1 MDYGTPEE
9 VLARIVWQA
18 RYKDVT
24 CSSRAK
30 ALAIHMTDLNLRIG
44 HGKKVGRGAG
54 EAVRRETKDWW
65 TPNFLLLIMLNR
77 VGDEGTHKSFRSDV
91 ALGNWRSMC
100 FASFRSRVS
109 HLWPARKPN

>member
-44 HGKKVGRGAG
+44 HGKKVENGAG
-54 EAVRRETKDWW
+54 ESGTK
-65 TPNFLLLIMLNR
+65 R
-77 VGDEGTHKSFRSDV
+77 DERLVDSEFP
-91 ALGNWRSMC
+91 
-100 FASFRSRVS
+100 
-109 HLWPARKPN
+109 PANHAEPGW

>member
-24 CSSRAK
+24 SSRAK

-54 EAVRRETKDWW
+54 
-65 TPNFLLLIMLNR
+65 
-77 VGDEGTHKSFRSDV
+77 
-91 ALGNWRSMC
+91 
-100 FASFRSRVS
+100 
-109 HLWPARKPN
+109 